1 MSGASVL
8 YDVPGPKAKTRNR
21 VYTVLGTLAVLGLIA
36 FAVLRLSAKG
46 QLEPEVWNIFN
57 NAGVRTN
64 IRDGVLTTLQVFAV
78 AAVLSL
84 ILGVLLAVARL
95 SDHKPVRWLSTGF
108 IELFR
113 AVPLLI
119 TIYALWVIFLTN
131 RDSLGLTGSQP
142 QFWALV
148 VGLTIYNGSVQAEV
162 LRAGINSVPK
172 GQREAAYALGMSKTQ
187 VMTTVLIPQA
197 VRAMLPT
204 IISQLVVT
212 LKDTSLGYIITFEEL
227 LFTRPSD
234 EHQHHRERQ
243 RHLCPGHHRDRRHLR
258 RDVPGAVRARQ
269 LDRAARPPGQDRYR
283 GDHGRRAG
291 GGRRRDGGRRRGARQ
306 AGGQAGRARPRA
318 GVPFRAA
325 RPARQPLAAET
336 SRPEAVAPSPPP
348 PSLDASTRNGLH
360 TLCDRAPGSN
370 CQFPHVPYVP
380 LRARGAAPWT
390 R

>member
-1 MSGASVL
+1 MSNASVL
-8 YDVPGPKAKTRNR
+8 YDVPGPKAKARNR
-21 VYTVLGTLAVLGLIA
+21 LYTVIGSLAVLGLIA
-36 FAVLRLSAKG
+36 FVVLRLSAKG

-84 ILGVLLAVARL
+84 VLGVLLAVARL
-95 SDHKPVRWLSTGF
+95 SDHKPVRWLATGF

-119 TIYALWVIFLTN
+119 TIYALWVILLSN
-131 RDSLGLTGSQP
+131 RESLGLTDSQP

-148 VGLTIYNGSVQAEV
+148 IGLTVYNGSVQAEV
-162 LRAGINSVPK
+162 LRAGIDSVPK

-227 LFTRPSD
+227 LFT
-234 EHQHHRERQ
+234 
-243 RHLCPGHHRDRRHLR
+243 
-258 RDVPGAVRARQ
+258 ARQ
-269 LDRAARPPGQDRYR
+269 MSTNIIVNGNDTYVPVIIVTGVIYVAMCLVLSALANWIEAR
-283 GDHGRRAG
+283 GRRAKTG
-291 GGRRRDGGRRRGARQ
+291 IGVTA
-306 AGGQAGRARPRA
+306 AGEP
-318 GVPFRAA
+318 VAA
-325 RPARQPLAAET
+325 TDA
-336 SRPEAVAPSPPP
+336 
-348 PSLDASTRNGLH
+348 LDTA
-360 TLCDRAPGSN
+360 DAAPGG
-370 CQFPHVPYVP
+370 PV
-380 LRARGAAPWT
+380 AAKD
-390 R
+390 

>member
-8 YDVPGPKAKTRNR
+8 YDVPGPKARARNR
-21 VYTVLGTLAVLGLIA
+21 VYTVVGSLAVLALIA
-36 FAVLRLSAKG
+36 FVVMRLSAKG

-57 NAGVRTN
+57 YAGVRTG

-84 ILGVLLAVARL
+84 VVGVLLAVARL
-95 SDHKPVRWLSTGF
+95 SDHKPVRWFATGF

-119 TIYALWVIFLTN
+119 TIYALWVILLSN
-131 RDSLGLTGSQP
+131 RESLGLTGSQP

-148 VGLTIYNGSVQAEV
+148 IGLTVYNGSVQAEV

-227 LFTRPSD
+227 LFT
-234 EHQHHRERQ
+234 
-243 RHLCPGHHRDRRHLR
+243 
-258 RDVPGAVRARQ
+258 ARQ
-269 LDRAARPPGQDRYR
+269 MSTNIIVNGNDAYVPVIIVTGTIYVAMCLSLSALANWIERR
-283 GDHGRRAG
+283 GRRAKTG
-291 GGRRRDGGRRRGARQ
+291 I
-306 AGGQAGRARPRA
+306 
-318 GVPFRAA
+318 GVAA
-325 RPARQPLAAET
+325 AAEPVAAT
-336 SRPEAVAPSPPP
+336 DAMEVADAVPDGP
-348 PSLDASTRNGLH
+348 
-360 TLCDRAPGSN
+360 
-370 CQFPHVPYVP
+370 
-380 LRARGAAPWT
+380 AAKKD
-390 R
+390 

>member
-84 ILGVLLAVARL
+84 LLGVLLAVARL

-227 LFTRPSD
+227 LFTARLMSTNIIVNGNDTYVPVIIVTGAIYVAMCLALSALANWI
-234 EHQHHRERQ
+234 ER
-243 RHLCPGHHRDRRHLR
+243 R
-258 RDVPGAVRARQ
+258 
-269 LDRAARPPGQDRYR
+269 
-283 GDHGRRAG
+283 GRRARTG
-291 GGRRRDGGRRRGARQ
+291 IEVTA
-306 AGGQAGRARPRA
+306 AGEPVAAGDAMEVADAVPDKPA
-318 GVPFRAA
+318 GK
-325 RPARQPLAAET
+325 Q
-336 SRPEAVAPSPPP
+336 
-348 PSLDASTRNGLH
+348 D
-360 TLCDRAPGSN
+360 
-370 CQFPHVPYVP
+370 
-380 LRARGAAPWT
+380 
-390 R
+390 

>member
-131 RDSLGLTGSQP
+131 RDSLGLTDSQP

-162 LRAGINSVPK
+162 LRAGINSVPT

-227 LFTRPSD
+227 LFTARLMSTNIIVNGNDTYVPVIIVTGAIYVSMCLALSALANWI
-234 EHQHHRERQ
+234 ER
-243 RHLCPGHHRDRRHLR
+243 R
-258 RDVPGAVRARQ
+258 
-269 LDRAARPPGQDRYR
+269 
-283 GDHGRRAG
+283 GRRARTG
-291 GGRRRDGGRRRGARQ
+291 IEVTS
-306 AGGQAGRARPRA
+306 AGEPVAAGDALEVADAVPDKPA
-318 GVPFRAA
+318 GK
-325 RPARQPLAAET
+325 Q
-336 SRPEAVAPSPPP
+336 
-348 PSLDASTRNGLH
+348 D
-360 TLCDRAPGSN
+360 
-370 CQFPHVPYVP
+370 
-380 LRARGAAPWT
+380 
-390 R
+390 